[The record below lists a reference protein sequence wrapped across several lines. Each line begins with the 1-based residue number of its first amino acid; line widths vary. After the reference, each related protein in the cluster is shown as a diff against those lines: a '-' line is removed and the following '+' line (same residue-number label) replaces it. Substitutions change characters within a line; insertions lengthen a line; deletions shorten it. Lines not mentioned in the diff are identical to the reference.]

1 MTLPNI
7 RWGLLYSVLLCN
19 ARAMGEFGAVSVVSG
34 HIRGLTN
41 TIPLHV
47 EILYNEYNFVAA
59 FAVAS
64 LLAGLALVT
73 LVLKSVLE
81 WRYAGELAA
90 RARLTDAS
98 LDGDPGRGRLEDLRH
113 GGRAARPVDLDVR
126 AGELLGLLGPSGSG
140 KTTLLRIIAGLDA
153 PDRGRILFGGDDA
166 TGLPV
171 QERAVGF
178 VFQHYALFKHMSVAD
193 NIAYG
198 LNARRRADR
207 PAKAEIKRR
216 VGDLLDLIRLSG
228 FADRYPSQLSG
239 GQRQRV
245 ALARALAVEPRVLL
259 LDEPFGALDAQVRK
273 DLRRWLREIHDRTG
287 QTTIFVTHD
296 QDEALELSDRVAVLD
311 RGRLEQVGT
320 PDEVQEN
327 PASATV
333 HEVPR
338 RLRRG
343 RGDRRGRPGAV
354 GGRRDAGRAPAGI
367 IGPVKLY
374 VRPWQLQLAEPEA
387 AHLSGTVRSSY
398 RSQGRQRIEVVD
410 AEGRPAGRR
419 GFRRHPLPAGHP
431 VGLRINGGHVFG

>member
-1 MTLPNI
+1 MRT
-7 RWGLLYSVLLCN
+7 
-19 ARAMGEFGAVSVVSG
+19 A
-34 HIRGLTN
+34 GLTDRPS
-41 TIPLHV
+41 TAIRVEGISKTFDTAAVLH
-47 EILYNEYNFVAA
+47 
-59 FAVAS
+59 
-64 LLAGLALVT
+64 
-73 LVLKSVLE
+73 
-81 WRYAGELAA
+81 
-90 RARLTDAS
+90 
-98 LDGDPGRGRLEDLRH
+98 DLSI
-113 GGRAARPVDLDVR
+113 DVR

-153 PDRGRILFGGDDA
+153 PDRGRILFGDDDA
-166 TGLPV
+166 TGLAV

-198 LNARRRADR
+198 LNARRRAER
-207 PAKAEIKRR
+207 PARAEIKRR

-228 FADRYPSQLSG
+228 FGDRYPSQLSG

-320 PDEVQEN
+320 PDEVQEH
-327 PASATV
+327 PASAIV
-333 HEVPR
+333 MKFLGDHVEVEALAEGGR
-338 RLRRG
+338 VLVRG
-343 RGDRRGRPGAV
+343 RETPVA
-354 GGRRDAGRAPAGI
+354 APAGI

-398 RSQGRQRIEVVD
+398 RSQGRQRIEVAD
-410 AEGRPAGRR
+410 DQGRVLAVEDFDGVRY
-419 GFRRHPLPAGHP
+419 PAGHP